1 MLKVTENQTAHASHI
16 IVEADFSK
24 HLPTMKRAYANGDG
38 KEAGFAIAK
47 ASIEET
53 ETSPEA
59 QEKLS
64 TTDKF
69 FRNLYESTP
78 EDKKAERLLSEFHEE
93 SNGIKRVLRQIGF
106 KGLQVEY
113 NRRPHNPREHNLSLL
128 RRD

>member
-1 MLKVTENQTAHASHI
+1 MLKITERQTDHASQL

-24 HLPTMKRAYANGDG
+24 HVKSMKLAQSTGQG
-38 KEAGFAIAK
+38 KTIGLAIAK
-47 ASIEET
+47 ASVEEKAPAPK
-53 ETSPEA
+53 ELEN
-59 QEKLS
+59 LS

-78 EDKKAERLLSEFHEE
+78 EDKKAERLLSEFQVE

-113 NRRPHNPREHNLSLL
+113 IQKPHNPREHNLSLL
-128 RRD
+128 RR